1 MVEGSYSQH
10 PLLSARYDLRMF
22 LTCAPE
28 EQRRRLERREGAHF
42 AAYESRWM
50 PLEERYIR
58 QCGPEKGRQLV
69 IDTTEFFPMRERPE
83 SARPEGRYS
92 QPCRLRKKSQ
102 KAGAAPEGGAKRL
115 FEKEFN
121 PMKHSNFKTNVHN
134 LVLAAMFWSG
144 AGTAFFPHR
153 GRSQIGGM
161 LLPMHLPVFLCG
173 LICGW
178 QYGAVV
184 GFVAPLM
191 RMALFGMPPLVA
203 AVAMA
208 FELAAYGGIAGF
220 LYNRSRWQCVVAL
233 YRALL
238 AAMVG
243 GRIVWAA
250 VRVVMTG
257 VASVPFTWQ
266 IFLTE
271 ALVNAIPGIIL
282 QLVFIPV
289 LMVALDR
296 TGMVRFRREQAGTQ
310 AAGN

>member
-1 MVEGSYSQH
+1 
-10 PLLSARYDLRMF
+10 
-22 LTCAPE
+22 
-28 EQRRRLERREGAHF
+28 
-42 AAYESRWM
+42 
-50 PLEERYIR
+50 
-58 QCGPEKGRQLV
+58 
-69 IDTTEFFPMRERPE
+69 
-83 SARPEGRYS
+83 
-92 QPCRLRKKSQ
+92 
-102 KAGAAPEGGAKRL
+102 
-115 FEKEFN
+115 
-121 PMKHSNFKTNVHN
+121 MKHSNFKTNVHN
-134 LVLAAMFWSG
+134 LVLAAMFLALALVLPFLTG
-144 AGTAFFPHR
+144 QIP
-153 GRSQIGGM
+153 QIGGM

-178 QYGAVV
+178 RYGAVV

-310 AAGN
+310 AAGGFHMPCRPPAHRSPPSWGAGSALPGMSGAAPGSFQHILPDALRPNRCG

>member
-1 MVEGSYSQH
+1 
-10 PLLSARYDLRMF
+10 
-22 LTCAPE
+22 
-28 EQRRRLERREGAHF
+28 
-42 AAYESRWM
+42 
-50 PLEERYIR
+50 
-58 QCGPEKGRQLV
+58 
-69 IDTTEFFPMRERPE
+69 
-83 SARPEGRYS
+83 
-92 QPCRLRKKSQ
+92 
-102 KAGAAPEGGAKRL
+102 
-115 FEKEFN
+115 
-121 PMKHSNFKTNVHN
+121 MKHSNFKTNVHN
-134 LVLAAMFWSG
+134 LVLAAMFLALALVLPFLTG
-144 AGTAFFPHR
+144 QIP
-153 GRSQIGGM
+153 QIGGM
-161 LLPMHLPVFLCG
+161 LLPMHIPVLLCG

-178 QYGAVV
+178 RYGAVV

-250 VRVVMTG
+250 VRVVMISGVTG
-257 VASVPFTWQ
+257 SAFTWSA
-266 IFLTE
+266 FMAG
-271 ALVNAIPGIIL
+271 ALLNAIPGIIL

>member
-1 MVEGSYSQH
+1 
-10 PLLSARYDLRMF
+10 
-22 LTCAPE
+22 
-28 EQRRRLERREGAHF
+28 
-42 AAYESRWM
+42 
-50 PLEERYIR
+50 
-58 QCGPEKGRQLV
+58 
-69 IDTTEFFPMRERPE
+69 
-83 SARPEGRYS
+83 
-92 QPCRLRKKSQ
+92 
-102 KAGAAPEGGAKRL
+102 
-115 FEKEFN
+115 
-121 PMKHSNFKTNVHN
+121 MKHSNFKTNVHN
-134 LVLAAMFWSG
+134 LVLAAMFLALALVLPFLTG
-144 AGTAFFPHR
+144 QIP
-153 GRSQIGGM
+153 QIGGM
-161 LLPMHLPVFLCG
+161 LLPCTCRVPLQPDLR
-173 LICGW
+173 L
-178 QYGAVV
+178 AVWRGG

>member
-1 MVEGSYSQH
+1 
-10 PLLSARYDLRMF
+10 
-22 LTCAPE
+22 
-28 EQRRRLERREGAHF
+28 
-42 AAYESRWM
+42 
-50 PLEERYIR
+50 
-58 QCGPEKGRQLV
+58 
-69 IDTTEFFPMRERPE
+69 
-83 SARPEGRYS
+83 
-92 QPCRLRKKSQ
+92 
-102 KAGAAPEGGAKRL
+102 
-115 FEKEFN
+115 
-121 PMKHSNFKTNVHN
+121 MKHSNFKTNVHN
-134 LVLAAMFWSG
+134 LVLAAMFLALALVLPFLTG
-144 AGTAFFPHR
+144 QIP
-153 GRSQIGGM
+153 QIGGM

-178 QYGAVV
+178 RYGAVV

-257 VASVPFTWQ
+257 VASVPLTWQ

-271 ALVNAIPGIIL
+271 ALVNAIPGSMEASRL
-282 QLVFIPV
+282 RVSSPVTSSRFMCVDSSRLVC
-289 LMVALDR
+289 R
-296 TGMVRFRREQAGTQ
+296 YRRFEAGTLRPVRKGAFPDVEILPNHCGFCQ
-310 AAGN
+310 KSKQTAENPASKARFTS

>member
-1 MVEGSYSQH
+1 MNTREKTYKLV
-10 PLLSARYDLRMF
+10 LSALF
-22 LTCAPE
+22 LALC
-28 EQRRRLERREGAHF
+28 
-42 AAYESRWM
+42 
-50 PLEERYIR
+50 
-58 QCGPEKGRQLV
+58 
-69 IDTTEFFPMRERPE
+69 
-83 SARPEGRYS
+83 
-92 QPCRLRKKSQ
+92 
-102 KAGAAPEGGAKRL
+102 
-115 FEKEFN
+115 
-121 PMKHSNFKTNVHN
+121 
-134 LVLAAMFWSG
+134 LVLPILTGGIPA
-144 AGTAFFPHR
+144 
-153 GRSQIGGM
+153 IGNM
-161 LLPMHLPVFLCG
+161 LLPMHIPVLLCG

-178 QYGAVV
+178 QYGVVV

-191 RMALFGMPPLVA
+191 RMALFGMPPLVT

-296 TGMVRFRREQAGTQ
+296 TGMVHFRREQAGTQ

>member
-1 MVEGSYSQH
+1 
-10 PLLSARYDLRMF
+10 
-22 LTCAPE
+22 
-28 EQRRRLERREGAHF
+28 
-42 AAYESRWM
+42 
-50 PLEERYIR
+50 
-58 QCGPEKGRQLV
+58 
-69 IDTTEFFPMRERPE
+69 
-83 SARPEGRYS
+83 
-92 QPCRLRKKSQ
+92 
-102 KAGAAPEGGAKRL
+102 
-115 FEKEFN
+115 
-121 PMKHSNFKTNVHN
+121 MKHSNFKTNVHN
-134 LVLAAMFWSG
+134 LVLAAMFLALALVLPFLTG
-144 AGTAFFPHR
+144 QIP
-153 GRSQIGGM
+153 QIGGM

-178 QYGAVV
+178 RYGAVV

-310 AAGN
+310 AGHVPVRRGLSHALPPAGSPEPSKLGSRLCAAGNVWRGARIVPAYFAGCTAAQ